1 MTVSDLISA
10 LQMAIGPAVLV
21 SGVGLLILSLTNR
34 LGRIVDRGR
43 SLVRE
48 DPESNRPSTAKQLVI
63 LVRRARLLRNSIV
76 CAVLSVLFSSVLII
90 VLFFTASLRIETTW
104 IVGALFVGALG
115 TLILSLIYFLRELNQ
130 SLIAFRMD
138 IGK

>member
-1 MTVSDLISA
+1 MTVAELISA
-10 LQMAIGPAVLV
+10 LQMAIGPAVLI

-48 DPESNRPSTAKQLVI
+48 DPESKRPSTAKQLTI
-63 LVRRARLLRNSIV
+63 LVRRAGLLRNAIV
-76 CAVLSVLFSSVLII
+76 LAVLSVLFSAVLII
-90 VLFFTASLRIETTW
+90 TLFFTSALQIETTW
-104 IVGALFVGALG
+104 IIAGLFVLALAA
-115 TLILSLIYFLRELNQ
+115 LILALVNFLRELNQ

>member
-1 MTVSDLISA
+1 MTVAELISA
-10 LQMAIGPAVLV
+10 LQMAVGPAVLI

-48 DPESNRPSTAKQLVI
+48 DPESKRPSTAKQLVI
-63 LVRRARLLRNSIV
+63 LVRRAQLLRNAIV
-76 CAVLSVLFSSVLII
+76 YSVLSVLFSSVLII
-90 VLFFTASLRIETTW
+90 VLFFTASLQIETTW

-115 TLILSLIYFLRELNQ
+115 TMVLSLIYFLRELNQ